1 MKSRSDFYISELY
14 NLSNYSFQRA
24 RPDSDW
30 DHFVERSPHGT
41 IYSSSHFL
49 IATKHRLGLWKCFK
63 KNQLIGLIAT
73 GETQDGSGTC
83 HIPHAIY
90 SGLIA
95 APHSKDTISAHAYSE
110 SFRFTAASINHLCK
124 TYAVVDLRM
133 SPFFH
138 DIRPFLWH
146 NYESDLAKFKLDLRY
161 TSFVDLRG
169 GGITI
174 PLAENPIY
182 LRCSKSRRQEI
193 RYSYQENFR
202 FEQTNNIK
210 TFLELYKK
218 TFLRQNIY
226 VSNDELDSIKRILVA
241 LDSIG
246 KLIMWGTYTKENELA
261 NLCVFG
267 LDSKRCYYLY
277 GASDP
282 KYRDSA
288 AGTYGLFQSMNNL
301 AEIGYSQIDLEGVNS
316 PQRGHFKLSF
326 GGSLDQYYELYLNNS
341 NVR

>member
-1 MKSRSDFYISELY
+1 M
-14 NLSNYSFQRA
+14 
-24 RPDSDW
+24 
-30 DHFVERSPHGT
+30 
-41 IYSSSHFL
+41 
-49 IATKHRLGLWKCFK
+49 
-63 KNQLIGLIAT
+63 
-73 GETQDGSGTC
+73 
-83 HIPHAIY
+83 
-90 SGLIA
+90 
-95 APHSKDTISAHAYSE
+95 
-110 SFRFTAASINHLCK
+110 
-124 TYAVVDLRM
+124 
-133 SPFFH
+133 
-138 DIRPFLWH
+138 
-146 NYESDLAKFKLDLRY
+146 DLRY

-218 TFLRQNIY
+218 TFLRQNIC

-246 KLIMWGTYTKENELA
+246 KLVMWGTYTKENELA

-316 PQRGHFKLSF
+316 PKRGHFKLSF
-326 GGSLDQYYELYLNNS
+326 GGSLDQYYELHLNNS